1 MRNIAIRE
9 EVTQERKTKG
19 VKEQIEYAILTAEIT
34 KATFG
39 LTPAEYKKV
48 KGLKSENL
56 RDHTTDLELIFL
68 MLGEAPRLNPEEL
81 QSVF

>member
-9 EVTQERKTKG
+9 GVTEERKTKG

-48 KGLKSENL
+48 KGLNSQNL

-68 MLGEAPRLNPEEL
+68 MLGEAPMLNPEEL